1 MINTEVHTNMELPT
15 VGSIVEVTTKYPN
28 TYYYT
33 YKQQPFVYRKV
44 VGRVVQNDKWA
55 GADMISVS
63 TGDVNHP
70 ISRVSLDFID
80 GIEIVE
86 GKLQSIKY
94 QQFPVAGS
102 KGKMYTVSKNGNH
115 YSCDCTG
122 YKYHNRCKH
131 IDSVKDDRYE

>member
-1 MINTEVHTNMELPT
+1 MIKTGVHTKMELPT

-55 GADMISVS
+55 SADTISVS
-63 TGDVNHP
+63 TGNIDHP
-70 ISRVSLDFID
+70 VSRVSLEFID
-80 GIEIVE
+80 TIKIVE
-86 GKLQSIKY
+86 GKLQSNKY

-102 KGKMYTVSKNGNH
+102 KGKMYNVLKNGSQ

-122 YKYHNRCKH
+122 FKYHNRCKH